1 MYAIASHLSI
11 LSIVLVV
18 AVTAVSAVLGG
29 ISGYGTGPLMP
40 LVLVPLVGAEPVVP
54 IIAISSM
61 FTNSARLSAFRQM
74 LNLRLG
80 LIALATS
87 LPTCVIG
94 AWLYTLLSGRGAAIL
109 IGSTLIATVPLR
121 RILKSRGHH
130 LGEKGFAAAAAGW
143 GLLVGGTSGSGV
155 VLLSILLAAGLEGTA
170 VIATD
175 AAISIVTGVV
185 KISVFA
191 FAGVLTPTV
200 IVIALL
206 MGAIGFPCTFIAKL
220 IVQRLPVHVHTA
232 ILDCIVIVG
241 GVVMIYGALRVGI
254 ARYPLAE
261 MSGLHYGH
269 FTTGGS
275 DDRIDSTLPPVRRP
289 KMVPRS

>member
-1 MYAIASHLSI
+1 VELRGDPPEANSQTLSALLSHLSI

-40 LVLVPLVGAEPVVP
+40 LVLVPLVGAAPVVP

-80 LIALATS
+80 LIALVTS
-87 LPTCVIG
+87 LPTCVLG

-121 RILKSRGHH
+121 RVLKSRGHR

-175 AAISIVTGVV
+175 AAISIVTGVI
-185 KISVFA
+185 KIAVFA

-200 IVIALL
+200 IAIALL

-232 ILDCIVIVG
+232 ILDAIVIVG
-241 GVVMIYGALRVGI
+241 GTVMIYGAVG
-254 ARYPLAE
+254 P
-261 MSGLHYGH
+261 
-269 FTTGGS
+269 
-275 DDRIDSTLPPVRRP
+275 
-289 KMVPRS
+289 

>member
-1 MYAIASHLSI
+1 MYAIASHLSL

-175 AAISIVTGVV
+175 AAVSIVTGVV

-241 GVVMIYGALRVGI
+241 GVVMIYGALR
-254 ARYPLAE
+254 
-261 MSGLHYGH
+261 
-269 FTTGGS
+269 
-275 DDRIDSTLPPVRRP
+275 
-289 KMVPRS
+289 